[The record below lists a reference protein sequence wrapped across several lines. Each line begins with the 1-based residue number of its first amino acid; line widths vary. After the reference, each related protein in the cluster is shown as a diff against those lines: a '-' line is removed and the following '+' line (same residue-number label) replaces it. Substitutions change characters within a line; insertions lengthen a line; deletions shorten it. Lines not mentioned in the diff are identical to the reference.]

1 MANSI
6 IEQHPPAQIYQILAV
21 GQEIIFAVSNKTA
34 VANEVNVKFVAKVH
48 VSENTYPNLNTTN
61 DLVGTFKTT
70 PNNAGVGIYNFSNI
84 IENYVSADNLAS
96 PGSSYKGTVTT
107 ATTFRPPLQL
117 IDKYSLN
124 DNIVRYMAIEFAVEY
139 KGASDVSGNSDPNTI
154 QIQAG
159 TEQNSR
165 VYVLFNGYIKETDI
179 LTTGTG
185 GGINR
190 LNFAFD
196 MSPFILRGA
205 STTKKYL
212 TNMPEDQFA
221 NINDYGT
228 ISFWDD
234 SGDPVARFTF
244 AYYSSTGSYLG
255 IDLVQQTS
263 ANGGYDSYDISA
275 KKQLKHIGCFPGNLQ
290 NWASTFKTL
299 VAAGTIQGGYYFV
312 TAVDLSADQMN
323 RTCKINLNCPDI
335 KGYESI
341 RLCWLNQWGCWD
353 YYTFTKKSTKTLS
366 TKGITYDQLGGTWNE
381 SYYRPDSFK
390 GRKKTFRVNT
400 TEKIKI
406 NTDFVTEEY
415 NTIFEEL
422 INSPDIYI
430 LVGYQTDASDSALN
444 QYVKPVRITTSSF
457 TRKTVANDKLIQ
469 YSFDIEKSKT
479 LRTQS
484 V

>member
-21 GQEIIFAVSNKTA
+21 GQDIIFTVSNKTA

-48 VSENTYPNLNTTN
+48 ISENTYPNLNTTN
-61 DLVGTFKTT
+61 DLIGTFKTT

-84 IENYVSADNLAS
+84 VENYVSADNLAS
-96 PGSSYKGTVTT
+96 PGSSYKGTTT
-107 ATTFRPPLQL
+107 MNVSFKPPLQL
-117 IDKYSLN
+117 IDKYSRN

-185 GGINR
+185 LAFNR

-205 STTKKYL
+205 SSTKKYL
-212 TNMPEDQFA
+212 TNMPEDQYA

-228 ISFWDD
+228 MSFWDD
-234 SGDPVARFTF
+234 SADPVWRFTF

-255 IDLVQQTS
+255 ADFVEQNT
-263 ANGGYDSYDISA
+263 ANGGYDSYDIKAS
-275 KKQLKHIGCFPGNLQ
+275 KQLMHIGCFPGNLQ
-290 NWASTFKTL
+290 NWVSTFKTL
-299 VAAGTIQGGYYFV
+299 VGAGTIQGGYYFV
-312 TAVDLSADQMN
+312 TAVDLSSDQMN
-323 RTCKINLNCPDI
+323 RTYKINLNCPDT

-341 RLCWLNQWGCWD
+341 RLCWLNQWGGWD
-353 YYTFTKKSTKTLS
+353 YYTFTKKSIKTIS
-366 TKGITYDQLGGTWNE
+366 TKGVTYDQLGGTWNA
-381 SYYRPDSFK
+381 SRYRPDSFK
-390 GRKKTFRVNT
+390 GGKKTFRVNA

-415 NTIFEEL
+415 NAIFEEL
-422 INSPDIYI
+422 INSPEIYI
-430 LVGYQTDASDSALN
+430 LDGYQTDAADSALN

-457 TRKTVANDKLIQ
+457 TRKTIANDKLIQ